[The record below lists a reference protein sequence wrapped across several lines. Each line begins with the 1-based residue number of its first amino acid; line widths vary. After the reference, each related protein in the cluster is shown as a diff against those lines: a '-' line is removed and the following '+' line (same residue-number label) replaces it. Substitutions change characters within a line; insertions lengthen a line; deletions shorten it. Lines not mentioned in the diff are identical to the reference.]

1 MRKYP
6 FRLGTTSYIIPADIL
21 PNVLYLFDQVQDVEL
36 ILFEVDDGPNNLPPP
51 DVVAK
56 LAALADTHDLTFTVH
71 LPLDL
76 KLGTAGEAELSLVKA
91 RKVIDCT
98 LPLEP
103 WAYVLHL
110 DGRELRSPQGG
121 DFPSADRLE
130 VKAWQER
137 SARALELVGGWARGP
152 ERLAVENLEN
162 YPPDFVVPVLD
173 RVPVSRCVDVGHL
186 WLDGHDPLP
195 HLHLALPRTRVI
207 HLHGVAERDH
217 KSLLH
222 VPPDKLRPVVQLL
235 FQENY
240 AGVLTLEVFDEAD
253 FQSSKTA
260 FEHVAEAL
268 AKANGR

>member
-21 PNVLYLFDQVQDVEL
+21 PNVQFLADQVQDVEL
-36 ILFEVDDGPNNLPPP
+36 VLFEVDDGPNNLPSP
-51 DVVAK
+51 DVVAALAG
-56 LAALADTHDLTFTVH
+56 LAAKHHLTYTVH

-76 KLGTAGEAELSLVKA
+76 KLGTTGEAAEISLVKA

-110 DGRELRSPQGG
+110 DGRELRAPQGG
-121 DFPSADRLE
+121 EFPPADRPE

-137 SARALELVGGWARGP
+137 SARTLEIVGGWARGP
-152 ERLAVENLEN
+152 ERLTVENLEN
-162 YPPDFVVPVLD
+162 YPPGFVVPVLD

-195 HLHLALPRTRVI
+195 HLRQALPRTRVI

-217 KSLLH
+217 QSLIH
-222 VPPDKLRPVVQLL
+222 VPTDKLRPVVRLL
-235 FQENY
+235 LQENY
-240 AGVLTLEVFDEAD
+240 TGVLTLEVFNEND
-253 FQSSKTA
+253 FHSSKIVFEQTA
-260 FEHVAEAL
+260 ADLEKGL
-268 AKANGR
+268 P